1 MKNNLKRYNKKKGFT
16 LVELLVVIAILAV
29 LASVSVIGYLGF
41 TERARNSDALTE
53 LAQVR
58 ELLRAELIDGE
69 DHEFSYKKNAEDD
82 SKSFKMKYIDGNY
95 YFLDLSTDSSSTTTI
110 TPSTETNGL
119 TVVTTQLTKGFS
131 DLNGLAATI
140 SVKLVAQSSSVG
152 GSDHTANTCVDYK
165 IEVMTYVRTAG
176 GSAYWT
182 VSGDTITAGT
192 YTVATA

>member
-69 DHEFSYKKNAEDD
+69 VHTYKYTPTDGSETTV
-82 SKSFKMKYIDGNY
+82 KMKYVDGNY
-95 YFLDLSTDSSSTTTI
+95 YFLDLTTPGDNPVDKT
-110 TPSTETNGL
+110 SDF
-119 TVVTTQLTKGFS
+119 KGVFNDLS
-131 DLNGLAATI
+131 DLNATI
-140 SVKLVAQSSSVG
+140 KVYFDTAEAIG
-152 GSDHTANTCVDYK
+152 GTDTTTSDDYK
-165 IEVMTYVRTAG
+165 ITIMTYERTAG

-192 YTVATA
+192 YTAPAAA